1 MIVFPAIDIKDGNC
15 VRLYKGDFSKST
27 IFNKSPLQ
35 QALKF
40 KQEGFRN
47 IHIVDLDAAIGKK
60 NNQKIIL
67 EIIKKTKLNIQLGGG
82 IRNLRQISFWI
93 KNGVSKVVVGTMA
106 IKKQA
111 ELRKACKLYPGKIA
125 VAMDVR
131 NDFIA
136 INGWIKQTKI
146 RINKF
151 IKQMENLDVSRII
164 YTDINRD
171 GTKSGVNLKKIA
183 KIVKITNIPIVI
195 SGGVSNLND
204 VINIKNSQ
212 IFDGVIIGK
221 SIYDNSISLKRLKKW
236 IFKNVKKKNYT
247 LS

>member
-1 MIVFPAIDIKDGNC
+1 MIVFPAIDIKEGNC

-47 IHIVDLDAAIGKK
+47 IHIVDLDAALGKK

-136 INGWIKQTKI
+136 INGWVKQTKI

-151 IKQMENLDVSRII
+151 IKQMENIDVSRII

-183 KIVKITNIPIVI
+183 KIVKTTNIPIVI

-204 VINIKNSQ
+204 VIKIKNSQ
-212 IFDGVIIGK
+212 IFEGVIIGK
-221 SIYDNSISLKRLKKW
+221 SIYDNSINLKRLKKLD
-236 IFKNVKKKNYT
+236 I
-247 LS
+247 

>member
-15 VRLYKGDFSKST
+15 VRLYKGDFLKST
-27 IFNKSPLQ
+27 IFNKSPLK

-47 IHIVDLDAAIGKK
+47 IHIVDLDAALEKK
-60 NNQKIIL
+60 SNQKIIL

-82 IRNLRQISFWI
+82 IRNLKQISFWI

-111 ELRKACKLYPGKIA
+111 ELKKACKLYPGKIA

-136 INGWIKQTKI
+136 INGWVKQTKI

-151 IKQMENLDVSRII
+151 IKQMENIDVSRII

-183 KIVKITNIPIVI
+183 KIVKTTNIPIVI

-204 VINIKNSQ
+204 VIKIKNSQ
-212 IFDGVIIGK
+212 IFEGVIIGK
-221 SIYDNSISLKRLKKW
+221 SIYDNSINLKRLKKLD
-236 IFKNVKKKNYT
+236 I
-247 LS
+247 